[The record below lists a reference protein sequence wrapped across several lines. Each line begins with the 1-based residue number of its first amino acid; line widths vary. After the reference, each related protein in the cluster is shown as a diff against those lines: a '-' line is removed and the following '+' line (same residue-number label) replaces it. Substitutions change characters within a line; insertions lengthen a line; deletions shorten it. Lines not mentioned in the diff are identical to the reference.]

1 MRPDVILVQIGDGAL
16 IGGVGSWLKADSPR
30 TRIVGVTAR
39 SSPAMAEAVAA
50 GRPIERPAHTIADG
64 LAITRPIAEALE
76 LVRAAVDE
84 IVAVSEEAL
93 VAAMRLLIEKAGLLS
108 EPSGAAGVAALL
120 EHDAR
125 FRGAAVAAIVTG
137 SNLDPRLLPRLMA

>member
-1 MRPDVILVQIGDGAL
+1 MLVQIGDGAL
-16 IGGVGSWLKADSPR
+16 VAGVGSWLRAASPG
-30 TRIVGVTAR
+30 TRVIGVAAR
-39 SSPAMAEAVAA
+39 NSPAMAESVAA

-84 IVAVSEEAL
+84 ILAVGEEAL
-93 VAAMRLLIEKAGLLS
+93 IAAMRLLIEKAGLLS

-120 EHDAR
+120 EHGAR
-125 FRGAAVAAIVTG
+125 FRGAAVAVIVTG
-137 SNLDPRLLPRLMA
+137 SNLDPKLLPRLTE